1 MLSHLALPTFI
12 LSAVL
17 VAMADPTPSEP
28 GPGDIFNEGSTCH
41 IAWTPDASGVWKTLN
56 IELMTGDNFNMVHLT
71 TVATVDGTASP
82 GTFDYPCPTV
92 TLHSPVYF
100 YQFTSPAAPNRTW
113 TGRFAIADSTGTTV
127 PPPNSV
133 QPNGQPIA
141 WGTGALADPSKAVPA
156 PSYLTG
162 SSSSTGSASS
172 TSGTGVS
179 TPIVL
184 STTGLSTSSTTGVST
199 KSSALST
206 SSLSSSSSGSPA
218 ASSGTSNPSTSTN
231 SNSAGGLVVGAVSTR
246 ATQAGVALAVIAATF
261 TFIF

>member
-1 MLSHLALPTFI
+1 
-12 LSAVL
+12 
-17 VAMADPTPSEP
+17 MADPTPLGP

-41 IAWTPDASGVWKTLN
+41 ITWTPDASGVWKTLN

-82 GTFDYPCPTV
+82 GTFDYPCPAV
-92 TLHSPVYF
+92 TLHSAVYF

-113 TGRFAIADSTGTTV
+113 TGRFAIVDSTGTTV

-133 QPNGQPIA
+133 QPNGQQIP
-141 WGTGALADPSKAVPA
+141 WGTGALADPSKAVSA

-162 SSSSTGSASS
+162 ASNSTGPASS
-172 TSGTGVS
+172 TSGTGVTS
-179 TPIVL
+179 PIVP
-184 STTGLSTSSTTGVST
+184 STTGLSTSITTGFSTTSST
-199 KSSALST
+199 LST
-206 SSLSSSSSGSPA
+206 SKLSSSSSDSPA
-218 ASSGTSNPSTSTN
+218 ASSSTSSPSTSTN
-231 SNSAGGLVVGAVSTR
+231 NNSAGGLVVGAASTR